1 MNSNRLNRN
10 THRWSS
16 IIIALPFLV
25 IIITGILL
33 LLKKEFEYIQ
43 PASAKVD
50 NNYPTLSFDK
60 ILSAAQ
66 SVEIAEVDSW
76 QAIDRLDVRPNKGIV
91 KVRTKSSWEIQLDA
105 QTGQVLKV
113 AFRRSDII
121 EKLHDFTYWQD
132 SANLWFTLPVSITL
146 VIIAITGII
155 LFFLPYYRRHKNKQ
169 RQF

>member
-60 ILSAAQ
+60 ILIAAQ
-66 SVEIAEVDSW
+66 GVKIAEVDSW
-76 QAIDRLDVRPNKGIV
+76 QAIDRLDVRPNKGII

-121 EKLHDFTYWQD
+121 EQLHDFTYWQD
-132 SANLWFTLPVSITL
+132 SANLWFTLPISITL
-146 VIIAITGII
+146 LIIAITGTI
-155 LFFLPYYRRHKNKQ
+155 LFFLPYFRRYKNKQ